1 MSTIPCRIK
10 HDIRREGNEDYLR
23 DLIAYNPQRVKSIG
37 SMLREAILRDS
48 STLEDTQAA
57 IRRVNATRQ
66 ATDEPDYMEVSGC
79 KSIDPIGPN
88 RQEFLDA
95 VKKVVQ
101 NLRSYWPLTIRQV
114 HYQLLNCPPLKLTP
128 ERSKFDAEDYRY
140 RNDKK
145 SYDALVRLCTPAR
158 YLNKIPWDSVDD
170 TTRTFDY
177 EEGYTSV
184 AEFIRSETD
193 NFLLYYN
200 RNKQHEQPFHIE
212 VLYEKNTLRNILRP
226 VCREYYVPMTSGRGF
241 AGPSVWRKMAMRFE
255 ESGKEQMS
263 LLIVSDY
270 DPEGF
275 ELADDAIRSLRDIWD
290 VPINYHRVGV
300 TRDQID
306 ELQLHNDFNPAKE
319 NSTRYQNFVDRTGGE
334 WTWECEALPP
344 EYLRDELR
352 SAIEENMNMEI
363 FDEDVA
369 REEEDVEEIHRL
381 RQEIASGWQ
390 GLHGGG

>member
-128 ERSKFDAEDYRY
+128 ER
-140 RNDKK
+140 
-145 SYDALVRLCTPAR
+145 
-158 YLNKIPWDSVDD
+158 
-170 TTRTFDY
+170 
-177 EEGYTSV
+177 
-184 AEFIRSETD
+184 
-193 NFLLYYN
+193 
-200 RNKQHEQPFHIE
+200 
-212 VLYEKNTLRNILRP
+212 
-226 VCREYYVPMTSGRGF
+226 
-241 AGPSVWRKMAMRFE
+241 
-255 ESGKEQMS
+255 
-263 LLIVSDY
+263 
-270 DPEGF
+270 
-275 ELADDAIRSLRDIWD
+275 
-290 VPINYHRVGV
+290 
-300 TRDQID
+300 
-306 ELQLHNDFNPAKE
+306 
-319 NSTRYQNFVDRTGGE
+319 
-334 WTWECEALPP
+334 
-344 EYLRDELR
+344 
-352 SAIEENMNMEI
+352 
-363 FDEDVA
+363 
-369 REEEDVEEIHRL
+369 
-381 RQEIASGWQ
+381 
-390 GLHGGG
+390 